1 MLWVFKLRQLCWKVL
16 ATRVP
21 VATRHNRALPPSNED
36 PGTRR
41 AWSGFLAK
49 FLRFNTGPSI
59 ELWITPPSTNNST
72 QKHGKTYIDKQ
83 DCIGP
88 MPYLGF
94 EFCMVLFLLDIKLI
108 SNIREKGYK
117 GGRSLRQ
124 VGLAFLNW
132 NRHPFPIPGQASW
145 NYTQPFG
152 SPAWAKCLNLNIC
165 TKIEKILLY
174 NICCIL
180 IDLTIDLHLQ

>member
-1 MLWVFKLRQLCWKVL
+1 MLWVFKLRQLCWQVL
-16 ATRVP
+16 STRVP

-49 FLRFNTGPSI
+49 FLGFNTGPSI

-88 MPYLGF
+88 MPDLGF
-94 EFCMVLFLLDIKLI
+94 VWFCLCWILNSFQTSGRRDIYIYILTYERRSIFTTGWDTWGYPLVSYHLYGGFLEIW
-108 SNIREKGYK
+108 
-117 GGRSLRQ
+117 
-124 VGLAFLNW
+124 W
-132 NRHPFPIPGQASW
+132 NMDNVNPG
-145 NYTQPFG
+145 
-152 SPAWAKCLNLNIC
+152 
-165 TKIEKILLY
+165 
-174 NICCIL
+174 
-180 IDLTIDLHLQ
+180 